1 MPNHA
6 NIADWEIR
14 LDEPGFINWKASLN
28 ELCLFFDGALKGNP
42 GLAGCGGVITESNGN
57 VISTYS
63 WGLGTDSNNKAE
75 FCGLLQRLR
84 IAQTKGITNIMVFG
98 DSRLLIQAIIR
109 KNRPS
114 HIHLAQIFQQNRMLS
129 KNFQTIKFYH
139 VLRGLNT
146 LADKAVNEGTL
157 LGRGI
162 LHMDGVE
169 TRCDIP

>member
-1 MPNHA
+1 M
-6 NIADWEIR
+6 II
-14 LDEPGFINWKASLN
+14 
-28 ELCLFFDGALKGNP
+28 
-42 GLAGCGGVITESNGN
+42 ESNGN

-75 FCGLLQRLR
+75 FCGLLQGLR

-98 DSRLLIQAIIR
+98 DSHLLIQAIIR

-114 HIHLAQIFQQNRMLS
+114 HIHLAQIYQKIRMLS
-129 KNFQTIKFYH
+129 KNFKTIRFFH
-139 VLRGLNT
+139 ILRGLNK
-146 LADKAVNEGTL
+146 LADKAANEGTL

-169 TRCDIP
+169 T